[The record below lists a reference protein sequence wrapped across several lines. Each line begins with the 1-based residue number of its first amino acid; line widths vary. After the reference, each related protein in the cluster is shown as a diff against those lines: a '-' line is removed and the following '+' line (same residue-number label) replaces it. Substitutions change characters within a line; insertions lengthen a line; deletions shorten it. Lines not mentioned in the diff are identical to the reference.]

1 MNLPHTPATS
11 NESASSTKQDHAI
24 QKAFS
29 CMLCAQRKVKCDKQP
44 GGCAN
49 CTKARVSCVYKAPL
63 PPRRKKRGMVNVD
76 VAVKLRIYEEALRK
90 AGIDPEDLIRQE
102 TNQCTNRRITIGDIS
117 GNETSETPNGTSS
130 TAEIG
135 VLITEEGKSRYL
147 ENGIWTRLRS
157 EFRDLKD
164 ILDETSDEESGDE
177 TNTTTPEPFSPDGSR
192 LLFGSSAS
200 STGLSSLHPQPVQ
213 IFKLWQKYLDNVN
226 PLVKV
231 FHVPTVQYI
240 ITDASGN
247 ADKIPRNV
255 EALLF
260 AIYCIAVETLSEGEC
275 TEIMYEPKSVVV
287 QRFRSGAQN
296 ALINASFLKTS
307 DLMVLQALTLFI
319 VSL

>member
-1 MNLPHTPATS
+1 
-11 NESASSTKQDHAI
+11 
-24 QKAFS
+24 
-29 CMLCAQRKVKCDKQP
+29 
-44 GGCAN
+44 
-49 CTKARVSCVYKAPL
+49 
-63 PPRRKKRGMVNVD
+63 MVNVD

-117 GNETSETPNGTSS
+117 GNETPETPNGTSS